1 MNEQLIQELEAW
13 VNALLDEVQAILES
27 GEEIPDDVLNQI
39 ADQVED
45 AYAEIDELQEEQPLP
60 TPREPIPA
68 APHESSQ
75 INGFAYDPESGKL
88 QVQFHGKYPQAAG
101 SEYEYDDVPPW
112 VFDLF
117 QRGAIGPKTSGSNRW
132 HRWEKGKTPSH
143 GAAMNALIK
152 AGGFNYRKVA

>member
-1 MNEQLIQELEAW
+1 MNEVIDLLLSLVEDISRDADNMSDEEFDESMMFILEA
-13 VNALLDEVQAILES
+13 VEVIRQ
-27 GEEIPDDVLNQI
+27 
-39 ADQVED
+39 
-45 AYAEIDELQEEQPLP
+45 QEEE
-60 TPREPIPA
+60 TPAIPA
-68 APHESSQ
+68 NDNTLAPHESSQ
-75 INGFAYDPESGKL
+75 INGFDYDPETGKL

-101 SEYEYDDVPPW
+101 SQYEYDDVPPW

-117 QRGAIGPKTSGSNRW
+117 QRGAIAPKTSGSNRW

>member
-1 MNEQLIQELEAW
+1 MNEVIDLLENLLRQAAELAGELSPEEMAEVENIFAQAIELIQ
-13 VNALLDEVQAILES
+13 
-27 GEEIPDDVLNQI
+27 
-39 ADQVED
+39 
-45 AYAEIDELQEEQPLP
+45 QEEPIVTPKEPVPL
-60 TPREPIPA
+60 

-75 INGFAYDPESGKL
+75 INGFAYDPETGKL

-117 QRGAIGPKTSGSNRW
+117 QRGAIGPKTSGENRW

-152 AGGFNYRKVA
+152 AGGFNDRKMS

>member
-1 MNEQLIQELEAW
+1 MNEVIDLLENLLRQAAELADELSPEEMAEVENIFAQAIELIQ
-13 VNALLDEVQAILES
+13 
-27 GEEIPDDVLNQI
+27 
-39 ADQVED
+39 
-45 AYAEIDELQEEQPLP
+45 QEEPIV
-60 TPREPIPA
+60 TPKEPIPL

-75 INGFAYDPESGKL
+75 INGFAYDPETGKL

-117 QRGAIGPKTSGSNRW
+117 QRGAIGPKTSGENRW

-152 AGGFNYRKVA
+152 AGGFNYRKIS

>member
-1 MNEQLIQELEAW
+1 MNEIIDLLTNLMQQVQDAQDEFSEEELAHFFEIFQ
-13 VNALLDEVQAILES
+13 QAFEFIKENS
-27 GEEIPDDVLNQI
+27 
-39 ADQVED
+39 
-45 AYAEIDELQEEQPLP
+45 EQPIDVVQKEDLP
-60 TPREPIPA
+60 L

-75 INGFAYDPESGKL
+75 INGFQYDPESGKL

-117 QRGAIGPKTSGSNRW
+117 QRGAIGPKTSGENRW

>member
-1 MNEQLIQELEAW
+1 MNEVIDLLENLLRQAAELADELSPEEMAEVENIFAQAIELIQ
-13 VNALLDEVQAILES
+13 
-27 GEEIPDDVLNQI
+27 
-39 ADQVED
+39 
-45 AYAEIDELQEEQPLP
+45 QEEPIV
-60 TPREPIPA
+60 TPKEPIPL

-75 INGFAYDPESGKL
+75 INGFAYDPETGKL

-117 QRGAIGPKTSGSNRW
+117 QRGAIGPKTSGENRW

-152 AGGFNYRKVA
+152 AGGFNYRKMS

>member
-1 MNEQLIQELEAW
+1 MNEVIDLLLSLVEDISRDIDNMSDEEFDESMRFILEA
-13 VNALLDEVQAILES
+13 VQVI
-27 GEEIPDDVLNQI
+27 Q
-39 ADQVED
+39 Q
-45 AYAEIDELQEEQPLP
+45 QEEPIL

-112 VFDLF
+112 VFDIF
-117 QRGAIGPKTSGSNRW
+117 QRGAIGPKSSGQNRW
-132 HRWEKGKTPSH
+132 HRWEKNKMPSH

>member
-1 MNEQLIQELEAW
+1 MNEVIDLLFSLVQDISKDIDHMSDEEFDESIKFILEAI
-13 VNALLDEVQAILES
+13 EVIK
-27 GEEIPDDVLNQI
+27 
-39 ADQVED
+39 
-45 AYAEIDELQEEQPLP
+45 QEEEPIV
-60 TPREPIPA
+60 TPKEPIPL

-75 INGFAYDPESGKL
+75 INGFAYDPETGKL

-117 QRGAIGPKTSGSNRW
+117 QRGAIGPKTSGENRW